1 MKVQY
6 KLEDL
11 KDNWERVRSA
21 VMVRYPHVICVLNG
35 RDVEVQ
41 EDTVV
46 LRYSLRQEI
55 FKNIAETYIGA
66 IYEGI
71 RSYVDRDFTLLIRME
86 EEDGESVS
94 HDS

>member
-11 KDNWERVRSA
+11 KDNWEQVRSA
-21 VMVRYPHVICVLNG
+21 VMVRYPHVICVLNN

-41 EDTVV
+41 GDTVI
-46 LRYSLRQEI
+46 LRYGQKEEI
-55 FKNIAETYIGA
+55 FKKIAETYIGA

-71 RSYVDRDFTLLIRME
+71 RSYVDRDFTLAIRME
-86 EEDGESVS
+86 EEDGE
-94 HDS
+94 